1 MQEIIIIGTGNVA
14 EHFSDVFLKK
24 GFFITQI
31 LGRNKKRVEFLA
43 KKVKAEA
50 ISDFHLLKKNA
61 DLYLLCISD
70 DAVSEII
77 QDIDFE
83 PNIIAH
89 TAGSLPLE
97 ILNKFKN
104 YGVFYPLQTFTKG
117 RELSLKNVP
126 FCLEANNEKTL
137 TALKNIAKKISNN
150 VLEMS
155 SLERKRCHL
164 SAVFACNFTN
174 YFYSIAAKLL
184 AEKKMSFDLLKPLI
198 EETLAK
204 AISISPQKAQTG
216 PAVRGNFKIIN
227 EHLDELKNEDWK
239 KLYSFVSESILN
251 DYKK

>member
-1 MQEIIIIGTGNVA
+1 MIGTGNVA
-14 EHFSDVFLKK
+14 EHLSDAFFNK
-24 GFFITQI
+24 GFFVTQI
-31 LGRNKKRVEFLA
+31 MGRNKERTKFLA
-43 KKVKAEA
+43 NKVNAEA
-50 ISDFHLLKKNA
+50 ISDFHLMKKDA

-70 DAVSEII
+70 DAVSEVL
-77 QDIDFE
+77 QQIDFE

-89 TAGSLPLE
+89 TAGSLALE
-97 ILNKFKN
+97 VLNKFRN

-117 RELSLKNVP
+117 RDLSLKNVP
-126 FCLEANNEKTL
+126 FCLEANNKKTL
-137 TALKNIAKKISNN
+137 TALENVAKKISNN

-155 SLERKRCHL
+155 SIERKTCHL

-174 YFYSIAAKLL
+174 YFYGIAAKLL
-184 AEKKMSFDLLKPLI
+184 AEKKISFNLLQPLI

-216 PAVRGNFKIIN
+216 PAVRGNFRIIN

-251 DYKK
+251 DFKK